1 MSVLKR
7 PWVSQKVSS
16 LNKKGT
22 YGLVVHKRANK
33 IEIKKEVERI
43 YGVTVERVNTMHC
56 TGKKKNRYTGKSVQQ
71 GRRAGY
77 KKALITLKPGDLIDF
92 YGQV

>member
-1 MSVLKR
+1 MSILKR
-7 PWVSQKVSS
+7 PWISQKISS

-43 YGVTVERVNTMHC
+43 YSVTVERVNTMHC
-56 TGKKKNRYTGKSVQQ
+56 IGKQKSRYTGKSVQQ
-71 GRRAGY
+71 GRRASY
-77 KKALITLKPGDLIDF
+77 KKALVTLKPGDLIDF
-92 YGQV
+92 YDQA